1 MMQDVE
7 VTRMFHFSFPSSF
20 NCSLV
25 AQLEMKFEGCNNSR
39 RGSFLLPT
47 PLTQQHI
54 NHHISTFLP
63 VCSLFP
69 TIGMF
74 FLLMCHVFS
83 QVRFR
88 SYCLQ
93 SPSRNEL
100 VNWRAV
106 TELQDDK
113 LHSAFLQP
121 NKLQC
126 FHTLWFICLFR
137 LRLFSCRRAK
147 EYLHLLL
154 ARK

>member
-1 MMQDVE
+1 MW
-7 VTRMFHFSFPSSF
+7 RRPG
-20 NCSLV
+20 CSISAFLPHLTFLWLL
-25 AQLEMKFEGCNNSR
+25 QLEMMFEGWNNSR
-39 RGSFLLPT
+39 HGCFSLPA

-54 NHHISTFLP
+54 NQQVSTFLP

-69 TIGMF
+69 TMGML
-74 FLLMCHVFS
+74 FLLMCHIFP
-83 QVRFR
+83 QVWFN
-88 SYCLQ
+88 SYCSQ

-106 TELQDDK
+106 TELRDDK
-113 LHSAFLQP
+113 LHSAFLQL

-137 LRLFSCRRAK
+137 LWLFSCRRAK